1 VSDDEPS
8 DEHVPDDD
16 WADEEEPPPEV
27 AEVMRATAKRRRK
40 QGGKLIGGG
49 VLAVVI
55 FVGMWI
61 NTEGLTEIGTG
72 LKADVTV
79 ALTWGS
85 LLTALLLAGF
95 GVSLLIHTA
104 VALEA

>member
-8 DEHVPDDD
+8 DEHAPNDA
-16 WADEEEPPPEV
+16 WEDEEEPAPEI
-27 AEVMRATAKRRRK
+27 AEVLEATARRRRK

-61 NTEGLTEIGTG
+61 NTEGLTQIGSG

-104 VALEA
+104 VALDG